1 MNVFSISFHVTVKCI
16 FNFQLGEKSSG
27 IRYGGEVQ
35 DYHTLRSQCLQS
47 GVLFEDP
54 DFPAVDSSLQFSR
67 RPDRHI
73 EWLRPM
79 EIAENPEFFVEGYSR

>member
-1 MNVFSISFHVTVKCI
+1 MTVKCI

-27 IRYGGEVQ
+27 SRYGGEVQ